1 MSENGL
7 QFAQPWWFLGLLAL
21 PLVAGWLWRSR
32 AQAAKAPVHRYA
44 DAHLLPHL
52 SGTRELKTSE
62 RWGRFAAWSFLWLLL
77 LTAMAGPRFGYTDV
91 RLFQP
96 GDHLLILL
104 DISRSMD
111 ATDVAPS
118 RLARARQE
126 IEDLIIL
133 NRRLRIGLIAFAS
146 VPHVIAPVTED
157 SRALLRSL
165 PALSTNLTRLQGS
178 RLHLALD
185 RAELLLAALPAD
197 SARALLLVSDGD
209 LHEPGLPERVRTL
222 AEQGIRFHALG
233 VGTAAGAEVPGPRGG
248 ALTGP
253 DGQPVRTAL
262 DEGQLQA
269 LAAAGEGVYRR
280 ADYRDEDTRAILAA
294 SAGSRTPPGSDGERT
309 RVWHERFY
317 LPLLLL
323 LALLLPRFRT
333 WLGPS
338 ARRLP

>member
-1 MSENGL
+1 MPESGL

-21 PLVAGWLWRSR
+21 PLVAWWLWRSR
-32 AQAAKAPVHRYA
+32 ARAAKAPVHRYA

-52 SGTRELKTSE
+52 SGTRELQTGE
-62 RWGRFAAWSFLWLLL
+62 RWGRFAGWSLLWLLL
-77 LTAMAGPRFGYTDV
+77 LTALAGPRFGYTDV

-111 ATDVAPS
+111 AGDVAPS

-126 IEDLIIL
+126 IEDLILL

-165 PALSTNLTRLQGS
+165 PALSTNLSRLQGT

-185 RAELLLAALPAD
+185 RAELLLAALPED
-197 SARALLLVSDGD
+197 SARAILLISDGD
-209 LHEPGLPERVRTL
+209 LHEPDLPQRVTAL

-233 VGTAAGAEVPGPRGG
+233 VGTPAGAEVPSSRGG

-253 DGQPVRTAL
+253 DGTPIRTRL
-262 DEGQLQA
+262 DEAQLQA
-269 LAAAGEGVYRR
+269 LAAAGAGIYRR

-294 SAGSRTPPGSDGERT
+294 SVGSRSAPESDGERT
-309 RVWHERFY
+309 RIWHERFY
-317 LPLLLL
+317 LPVLLL

-333 WLGPS
+333 WLAPPAGGW
-338 ARRLP
+338 R

>member
-1 MSENGL
+1 VSENGL

-77 LTAMAGPRFGYTDV
+77 LTAMAGPR
-91 RLFQP
+91 
-96 GDHLLILL
+96 
-104 DISRSMD
+104 SRSMD